1 MFPNRPTVPRADS
14 STFSLKA
21 QSGCRMLLT
30 QQMAWYVQCKSC
42 LRRETSTDHSLRNV
56 EQQGTLPHLV
66 RVGSSMAG
74 GIRNSDAMALEFSAR
89 PRSWLSRRYGTVGCT
104 VFPDKNYSLRSGST
118 GGAALADISPSF
130 FEALLSADCYY
141 CCAPATFVL
150 PQSPAFPLSA
160 CVFLW
165 SLSSLFCSGKQN
177 KSQRAAKRSRGTVE
191 SSYISH
197 THTSNVMID
206 GDSHPAGAEHLFL
219 HLLTSTSRAG
229 PGHTSHLSPLS
240 LSLAEAGRFWS
251 TSLPR
256 RPTLFR
262 HLPTQHRLRRRNISS
277 SLNTNLYRPTRTASG
292 REQTAEQEWLERA
305 GEGPQRTPPC

>member
-1 MFPNRPTVPRADS
+1 MSDTFDTADGLVC
-14 STFSLKA
+14 TM
-21 QSGCRMLLT
+21 Q
-30 QQMAWYVQCKSC
+30 VC

-89 PRSWLSRRYGTVGCT
+89 PRSWLSRRYGTVRCT

-160 CVFLW
+160 CVFSW

-206 GDSHPAGAEHLFL
+206 GDSHLRERSIFFC
-219 HLLTSTSRAG
+219 HLLTSTSRSLG
-229 PGHTSHLSPLS
+229 QVRVTPLTSHLSLS
-240 LSLAEAGRFWS
+240 L
-251 TSLPR
+251 LPR
-256 RPTLFR
+256 QAGSGAPHYPGVPHSSGTYPPNIGFDAGIYHLLSIQICTDRP
-262 HLPTQHRLRRRNISS
+262 
-277 SLNTNLYRPTRTASG
+277 RTAECERTNSRAG
-292 REQTAEQEWLERA
+292 WLERA